1 MNWNQPFFF
10 VFCLFCF
17 FLFQHSHLSPS
28 LFHRALNTFSC
39 QALMWGD
46 YSDALELAEVI
57 YKLCHHISGL
67 GVLKLYAP
75 RPLESSTWP
84 PVIPSVLNLR
94 CYMGDL
100 MWPVEVNWRESAC
113 ILFFFSFYC
122 RQLQTNEPP
131 PKTTWVFQDIQ
142 NLPRGIMRWI
152 QTCCFSSSWEY
163 ILNIPLSCLVWVN
176 IRGL

>member
-1 MNWNQPFFF
+1 MNWNQPFFIF
-10 VFCLFCF
+10 YF
-17 FLFQHSHLSPS
+17 FQQSHLSPS

-84 PVIPSVLNLR
+84 PVIPSVLNLC
-94 CYMGDL
+94 CYMGAL
-100 MWPVEVNWRESAC
+100 MWPVEVNWKASAC
-113 ILFFFSFYC
+113 ISFFFLLYC
-122 RQLQTNEPP
+122 RQLQTNEHQ
-131 PKTTWVFQDIQ
+131 KNHLSASRHLELAI
-142 NLPRGIMRWI
+142 IMRWI
-152 QTCCFSSSWEY
+152 QTLYFGSF
-163 ILNIPLSCLVWVN
+163 
-176 IRGL
+176 